1 MEIQAGLGKTQY
13 GCIPMAPHTAWE
25 WMERY
30 GAVDLGAGACEQSHE
45 WRYEKV
51 TEELKANHEIEKLE
65 KRLEETKGLAKKQA
79 KLVQAGSGYG
89 TFAPK
94 TKRTGH
100 LEFVAQSE
108 TLKKWKHF
116 FETGILHMPN
126 PEDEPDE
133 FWNGEKFL
141 TYLEEKTVG
150 KDAPNAANWYAH
162 YQLGI
167 SYLIAGRKEE
177 ARDEFVRS
185 VDLASNAW
193 AYHGLACL
201 YLKSDPEKAKQFIME
216 GMELQRERL
225 SYQKE
230 GFKILEK
237 CGAYQEIDEE
247 YKKQT
252 AENQKNGR
260 IQYYYVAALAKLE
273 RNEEAYHL
281 LNDGD
286 GIDVSDIR
294 EGDSDIQAIW
304 ESLHEKLYGEKG
316 HLPHYY
322 NFKVN

>member
-1 MEIQAGLGKTQY
+1 
-13 GCIPMAPHTAWE
+13 
-25 WMERY
+25 
-30 GAVDLGAGACEQSHE
+30 
-45 WRYEKV
+45 
-51 TEELKANHEIEKLE
+51 
-65 KRLEETKGLAKKQA
+65 
-79 KLVQAGSGYG
+79 
-89 TFAPK
+89 
-94 TKRTGH
+94 
-100 LEFVAQSE
+100 
-108 TLKKWKHF
+108 
-116 FETGILHMPN
+116 MPN

-141 TYLEEKTVG
+141 AYLEEKTAR

-167 SYLIAGRKEE
+167 SYLIAGRNED
-177 ARDEFVRS
+177 ARDEFARS
-185 VDLASNAW
+185 VDLTSNAW

-201 YLKSDPEKAKQFIME
+201 YLKSNPEKAKQFIME
-216 GMELQRERL
+216 GMALQRERL

-237 CGAYQEIDEE
+237 CGAYKEIDEE

-260 IQYYYVAALAKLE
+260 IQYYYVAALEKLE

-286 GIDVSDIR
+286 GIDVADIR

-304 ESLHEKLYGEKG
+304 ESLHEKLYWEKG